1 MLTADDQAGAPLA
14 DLLSLAQQPPG
25 VRGAPRT
32 REEQRMS
39 ANLTLAILAGTL
51 VACGVY
57 LLLERSLTRIL
68 LGVMLAS
75 NGVNLLFLVASGGSG
90 GPPIIGDT
98 PEDQMA
104 DALPEAMVLT
114 AIVITLAMT
123 AFVLSLA
130 HRAWQLGRDDLL
142 EDDEESAR
150 IHRRAEE
157 NDMSGESADDA
168 DIIAAEF
175 AEEDSGDE
183 DRR

>member
-1 MLTADDQAGAPLA
+1 
-14 DLLSLAQQPPG
+14 
-25 VRGAPRT
+25 
-32 REEQRMS
+32 MS

-114 AIVITLAMT
+114 AIVITLAT
-123 AFVLSLA
+123 AAFVLTMAYRSF
-130 HRAWQLGRDDLL
+130 QLHGNDEVADDL
-142 EDDEESAR
+142 EDAR
-150 IHRRAEE
+150 IRELAASDEASESYEE
-157 NDMSGESADDA
+157 TVFSDTGEDA
-168 DIIAAEF
+168 VVSE
-175 AEEDSGDE
+175 
-183 DRR
+183 